1 MDEQVGKTFQPPA
14 PEKPAVPEEHPKTR
28 PQSKPR
34 RSIGGFLI
42 GLIIVAGLGFA
53 VYRVLLSH
61 PQEAPR
67 TGGRFANAAS
77 QSVGVAT
84 IGKGDIRIVFNGLG
98 TVTPLAT
105 VTVKTQIN
113 GQLTEVAFKEGQRV
127 KKNDFLAQIDPR
139 PYQLAEQ
146 QYEGQLVHDQ
156 GLLDQAQMDLQRYQ
170 ALVQQNS
177 IAKQQAE
184 DQVYIVKQY
193 EGSVKTDQAE
203 IDTQKLN
210 LAYCHIVSPVTG
222 RVGLRLVDAGN
233 YVQTSDTTGLAVLT
247 QLEPISVIFSLP
259 EDDIPEVAAQMKG
272 ETAALEATAY
282 DRSNVTQLATGKVNT
297 IDNQI
302 DTTTGMVKFRAEF
315 PNENDALFPNQFV
328 NVRVLIRT
336 LHDVVTV
343 PNAAVQQGAPGS
355 YVYLVNKDNTVSVR
369 PVKLGSQ
376 DRGMI
381 EVQSGLETGD
391 RVVIDGTD
399 RLSDGAH
406 VTIPGDTQ
414 GNAATPPSSNDKSKG
429 NGHQHR
435 RNAD

>member
-1 MDEQVGKTFQPPA
+1 MDEKVGKTFQPLA
-14 PEKPAVPEEHPKTR
+14 PEKPSAPEEHPNTR

-42 GLIIVAGLGFA
+42 GLIIVAALGFA
-53 VYRVLLSH
+53 VYRVLFAH

-67 TGGRFANAAS
+67 TGGRFANAAN

-84 IGKGDIRIVFNGLG
+84 IGKGDIRIIFNGLG

-113 GQLTEVAFKEGQRV
+113 GQLTEVAFTEGQRV

-139 PYQLAEQ
+139 PYQLAEE

-156 GLLDQAQMDLQRYQ
+156 GLLDQAKMDLQRYQ
-170 ALVQQNS
+170 TLVQQNS

-210 LAYCHIVSPVTG
+210 VAYCHIVSPVTG

-259 EDDIPEVAAQMKG
+259 EDNIPDVVAQMKG
-272 ETAALEATAY
+272 DKTLQATAY
-282 DRSNVTQLATGKVNT
+282 DRANVTQLETGKLNT

-315 PNENDALFPNQFV
+315 PNENDTLFPNQFV

-369 PVKLGSQ
+369 PVKLGSSDQ
-376 DRGMI
+376 GMV
-381 EVQSGLETGD
+381 EVQSGLEVGD
-391 RVVIDGTD
+391 RVVTDGTD

-414 GNAATPPSSNDKSKG
+414 SNAETPPSNDKKG
-429 NGHQHR
+429 NGRQHK